1 MRLAEAFASATLDDI
16 KAALDGG
23 KLVLY
28 STGRP
33 IGPDHKITRSEVMAT
48 FTFQSPAFGPDA
60 ADGSAAPLFAEAT
73 VIASG
78 IGTPGWA
85 RLSKADGT
93 AVVDLSVGPGNTEIK
108 LASVSATK
116 DFPIAVTAL
125 KFLAA
130 EAVEWTKTEFG
141 HVFTTNHENP
151 FRKVSVR
158 G

>member
-1 MRLAEAFASATLDDI
+1 MRLAEALASATLDDI

-33 IGPDHKITRSEVMAT
+33 IGADHKITRSEVMAT

-60 ADGSAAPLFAEAT
+60 ADGAAAPLFVENTVVAT
-73 VIASG
+73 G

-93 AVVDLSVGPGNTEIK
+93 PVADLSVGPGNTEIK

-116 DFPIAVTAL
+116 DFPITITAL

>member
-23 KLVLY
+23 TLVLY

-33 IGPDHKITRSEVMAT
+33 VGPDHKITRSEALAT

-60 ADGSAAPLFAEAT
+60 ADGALAPLLAEFTAKAT
-73 VIASG
+73 AN
-78 IGTPGWA
+78 GTPGWA
-85 RLSKADGT
+85 RLSKADGA
-93 AVVDLSVGPGNTEIK
+93 AVVDLSVGPGNTEVK

-116 DFPIAVTAL
+116 DFPVTVTAV
-125 KFLAA
+125 KFLAP
-130 EAVEWTKTEFG
+130 EAVEWSKTEFG
-141 HVFTTNHENP
+141 HVYVTNHENP

>member
-33 IGPDHKITRSEVMAT
+33 VGPDHKITRSEALAT

-60 ADGSAAPLFAEAT
+60 ADGTPAALFAET
-73 VIASG
+73 SVIATA

-85 RLSKADGT
+85 RLTKADG
-93 AVVDLSVGPGNTEIK
+93 APVVDLSVGPGNTEVK
-108 LASVSATK
+108 LGSVSATK
-116 DFPIAVTAL
+116 DFPVTITSV
-125 KFLAA
+125 KFLAS
-130 EAVEWTKTEFG
+130 EAVEWSKTEFG
-141 HVFTTNHENP
+141 HVYVTNHENP